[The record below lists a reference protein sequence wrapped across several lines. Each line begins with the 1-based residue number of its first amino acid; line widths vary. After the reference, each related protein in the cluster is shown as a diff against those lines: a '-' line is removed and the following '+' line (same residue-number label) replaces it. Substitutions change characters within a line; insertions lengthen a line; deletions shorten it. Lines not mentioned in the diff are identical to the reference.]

1 MPFQDLPC
9 QGERSAPILN
19 ITHPLSIKR
28 YFDRLEFLFLKHSI
42 SDTQEKKL
50 AAVMYHSE
58 AEIEELWRTAFAFS
72 DPTCSYEDF
81 KEEIIEL
88 YPEVEAAQPT
98 LEELETLVAAR
109 THSQIRSE
117 QELGEY
123 NRKFITISRFLISKN
138 RLGLAEQERY
148 FFAGFEPVLAM
159 AVRSRLK
166 RILPNHLPADPYKVE
181 DIYKAALYILRWQR
195 HAPCVQVPWILSPAF
210 PTPATPATAIPTL
223 LQQVSAFPL
232 APQSPSPAQPD
243 PVAAVHKTT
252 WKCLAPLISALR
264 DEPRASTAIPVTS
277 IPISLLPPAAHLFQ
291 PALQFGQADIP
302 TSTPIECS
310 IVSAQPLSNKA
321 KPLTAQRTEAK
332 NPVKKAP
339 LQLTCVPEEEEARPE
354 KRPQGPVPIIEA
366 HGPAEPSGIA
376 SEVLGSPSEDP
387 TAQTSF
393 SGPEYGIDRPKHQP
407 APIPIIEAHGPA
419 APSGI
424 APEVLG
430 SPSEDLTAPPSFS
443 GVECSILRPK
453 HHSAPASVIETH
465 SDCEARIV
473 TASISNTTD
482 NPSSVSD
489 PSSTCD
495 PTCKIPSVPPGLSI
509 GITPSTSA
517 LEAHTLAI
525 PSEVSFSTRI
535 TLWLLVLLAGYA
547 SLSLSVHSL
556 ISTNVQV
563 STPLSTYSDSA
574 SSITKVPPPSSV
586 FASIPHPASISPSIS
601 DPICIPPLSMRF
613 SVSDP
618 ECPQLANQVPNTP
631 KAIRSRPRWPR
642 SQVSQLVSVHMR
654 QRAQRPPQASSH
666 TPLPYFLYFIGRC
679 DERHSAEPSDNWLT
693 TRCRETAWKLLFH
706 PRKPPDIVQAAPTI
720 FGHAHMTEDS
730 HFFSWEENQVPDG
743 MKVISTRI
751 GIDQIVTLNAC
762 DTLGRSLRLRQ
773 YPPLTKCF
781 AFDPGGPDHGPGWS
795 QFRPQ
800 GISSGETE
808 LQQQCV
814 QQRGLGFTRSD
825 SRQVITSPGQLSAMA
840 QSRDCSR
847 FARRLRTVSLISS
860 SAYKSRGIVHKEAQG
875 NIIRSTSAWMGLRPQ
890 GLSNYA
896 TFTRTSAARPKFG
909 DGLRYLR
916 HHLQPPQQRAQEART
931 YLTKSDMQHRV
942 AQERVQWQQ
951 CQHHTDIGSLYE
963 APDKVYVPA
972 AIRPRLAEARM
983 AGATPPY
990 HKSNIGEV
998 PRAHEYQPS
1007 HHSCADLS
1015 GSARRKERYHA
1026 PTNKFATSATARR
1039 QPRQPSFMK
1048 NSTHQDTSSAGK
1060 FATTP
1065 QSRGFPSFGR
1075 RLRMLLLVGSS
1086 TYKSR
1091 GIVHK
1096 GAKGIV
1102 DRSTSAQMGVQ
1113 AQVLSNCTTVTRTS
1127 AARPKI
1133 GDGLQYFRH
1142 HLQPPQR
1149 RVQEVQVYLTKSDMY
1164 HRVPQEQVQRRQHQH
1179 SADLDSS
1186 AMRKE
1191 HHHAPTIKFATSAV
1205 ARRQPTQLGFTRSSI
1220 LRATSIIVHF
1230 TAMPTAPQSRGL
1242 SIFDRVLRAISH
1254 VYRSDYRFRSDM
1266 HEGMQYRLV
1275 RSTSAK
1281 IRAQV
1286 RGFRGS
1292 AICARTPAALPK
1304 IGKSR
1309 QYLQQRFLFPR
1320 RRAQDPR
1327 ISFGK
1332 SSQEQLG
1339 IVTRVASTSVP
1350 QACGCSRHVLRPTTA
1365 RGDHNN
1371 KYNNHS
1377 DLRSTCRPTRQ
1388 KRHKPRSLGK
1398 YKYSSNCT
1406 GIAQTSAVYA
1416 SVWTGSRSRQ
1426 QCFQGAQVCAQQEQL
1441 SDRRRSLRAALPRF
1455 ATLVHCCTTIARTSA
1470 ARLGDD
1476 DDHAFKRTHFQL
1488 PRHHARQIR
1497 LDPKYQH
1504 SSADPDGLHCP
1515 QGFPRHQSTSNPY
1528 CPVLP
1533 SALFLRAPM
1542 TEDSQDLSWERIIR
1556 PVHGWPGKVPLW
1568 SLSRTAPAA
1577 RSIPTL
1583 RPTLSSFP
1591 RFGRLSALSHA
1602 SAASAYYNYIP
1613 FGYPLWFGYLASV
1626 VPYIP
1631 YTLD

>member
-166 RILPNHLPADPYKVE
+166 RILPDHLPADPYKVE

-808 LQQQCV
+808 LQQQCI

-909 DGLRYLR
+909 DGLRYL
-916 HHLQPPQQRAQEART
+916 
-931 YLTKSDMQHRV
+931 
-942 AQERVQWQQ
+942 
-951 CQHHTDIGSLYE
+951 
-963 APDKVYVPA
+963 
-972 AIRPRLAEARM
+972 
-983 AGATPPY
+983 
-990 HKSNIGEV
+990 
-998 PRAHEYQPS
+998 
-1007 HHSCADLS
+1007 
-1015 GSARRKERYHA
+1015 
-1026 PTNKFATSATARR
+1026 
-1039 QPRQPSFMK
+1039 
-1048 NSTHQDTSSAGK
+1048 
-1060 FATTP
+1060 
-1065 QSRGFPSFGR
+1065 
-1075 RLRMLLLVGSS
+1075 
-1086 TYKSR
+1086 
-1091 GIVHK
+1091 
-1096 GAKGIV
+1096 
-1102 DRSTSAQMGVQ
+1102 
-1113 AQVLSNCTTVTRTS
+1113 
-1127 AARPKI
+1127 
-1133 GDGLQYFRH
+1133 RH